1 VIEKLDFL
9 VRFWE
14 LKARHATLVL
24 SGKEQP
30 LDQREQTELL
40 SLLQLVTSDLKLP
53 EAAPAARASNA
64 LPAQL
69 IGEGVLLAV
78 EVRALTAS
86 ALVVA
91 SSSRVPNDAQMIV
104 RVTDAVSGV
113 EYALPCKVLWVHQGS
128 PFTAALV
135 VDGIPT
141 RTSFDAPSSRRL
153 AGRPLRHTERLFGW
167 STQRAPV
174 ALRRQ

>member
-1 VIEKLDFL
+1 MIEKLDFL

-14 LKARHATLVL
+14 LKARHAMRVL
-24 SGKEQP
+24 SGDEQP

-40 SLLQLVTSDLKLP
+40 SLLQLVTSDLRLP
-53 EAAPAARASNA
+53 EIAPAARASNA

-78 EVRALTAS
+78 EIRAVTAS
-86 ALVVA
+86 ALIVA
-91 SSSRVPNDAQMIV
+91 SASPVPADAQMIV

-128 PFTAALV
+128 PFTVALI

-141 RTSFDAPSSRRL
+141 RNSFDMPSSRRL

-167 STQRAPV
+167 STQRPTVV
-174 ALRRQ
+174 ARRQ